1 MRRWVI
7 VAAMLATPAQAN
19 AQDMTVD
26 QFLVKAYALKSKGPL
41 ALFSSDLKVV
51 RTEIKAVA
59 TSYRADLR
67 AERTTGRA
75 PHSCPPPEGSDAAK
89 IKPTDFLAELEK
101 VPPSRRHISMKTAF
115 YQIMKRR
122 WPCQASERS

>member
-1 MRRWVI
+1 MKRWVI

-19 AQDMTVD
+19 AQHMTVD
-26 QFLVKAYALKSKGPL
+26 QFLVKAYSLKAKGPL
-41 ALFSSDLKVV
+41 ALFSSDLAPV
-51 RTEIKAVA
+51 RAEIKSVS

-67 AERTTGRA
+67 AEKAAGRT

-89 IKPTDFLAELEK
+89 IKPAVFLAELEK
-101 VPPSRRHISMKTAF
+101 VPPSQRHISMKTAF

-122 WPCQASERS
+122 WPCG